1 MFYPVPHR
9 KVGYPL
15 FYYIPYFEHEP
26 PEAAMTRLL
35 RKRTLLPVELM
46 MILGINLVVIMLSY
60 YAIMMWGFFRG

>member
-1 MFYPVPHR
+1 LNR
-9 KVGYPL
+9 
-15 FYYIPYFEHEP
+15 EP

-46 MILGINLVVIMLSY
+46 MILGINVVVIMLSY